1 MVPISRLGRPLL
13 SWQFGCKVPVRGSK
27 TDQNSII
34 MFACYICLYNVC
46 ISFDFFLKIK
56 TFKTGMRTSLK
67 QRPNREENVKF
78 LSSSTKRHLRTGSH
92 YVHSLCL
99 K

>member
-27 TDQNSII
+27 TDQNNII
-34 MFACYICLYNVC
+34 IFACYISLYNVC

-78 LSSSTKRHLRTGSH
+78 CQVLLRGILELDLTMCT
-92 YVHSLCL
+92 VDA
-99 K
+99 